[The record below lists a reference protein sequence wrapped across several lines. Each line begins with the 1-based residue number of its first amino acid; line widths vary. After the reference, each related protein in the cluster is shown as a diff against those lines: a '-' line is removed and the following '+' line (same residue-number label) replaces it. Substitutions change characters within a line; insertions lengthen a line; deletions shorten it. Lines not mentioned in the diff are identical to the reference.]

1 MSALPPGRICPKC
14 QASNFASDVHCFN
27 CGANLEDETTLP
39 LPDKPD
45 LPAAADP
52 LDFPPGARF
61 AGRYLIVEEI
71 GGGATGRV
79 FKARDTKLDQTVAL
93 KMIRPERAASP
104 EALGFFKK
112 ETSLARSLSQEN
124 IIRVYD
130 LGESEGVT
138 YLTMECVAGQSLDQL
153 LRASGPLTETA
164 AVSIARQVC
173 RALAAAH
180 KKGIVHRDL
189 KPQNILLDADGRV
202 RVADFGLARSFELP
216 SGKAP
221 GRIVGTPAYMPPEQ
235 AAGSEADGRS
245 DIYSLGVILYE
256 MLTGRRPFAAGSAAE
271 LLEKHLHEKPKPL
284 RTWNPGLS
292 HRLEQTVLQCLEKD
306 PARRPPTAGRLLQS
320 LEERGK
326 PAPAARRAARLVLP
340 LGAAALLLAALGLFL
355 VVTRKPARP
364 PAPGTFPSV
373 AVMYFEN
380 NTGDPSLDYLRK
392 GLCYQVIQS
401 LLQSARLRVI
411 TTDRMFAILR
421 DKGLLKNETYSTD
434 DLKHVAERAQ
444 ARYILQGSFAKIGR
458 VYKINSFLLDAETW
472 ETAGSTQA
480 EVEDLS
486 QLNAAVERMTPAVK
500 ASLHSPGGPAAASSS
515 GGLDRITTRS
525 PEALKNFIEGETLF
539 FEGKFA
545 ESAEAYRNAIGL
557 DGDFALA
564 YRGLAAASLYQSKR
578 AEAKA
583 NLEKAL
589 ALAAAGRASPRDRHL
604 IEGLYDAVFRSSFPD
619 EAVHQ
624 YRQVLSISPDDE
636 EGLRHLGSLYRNL
649 EEWSK
654 ARDCWER
661 LLALDK
667 FNPFLYINLST
678 IYLAEG
684 LPEKAVD
691 ILPEDPALLPPA
703 LRRQQVGLIDL
714 CRGRYEDALA
724 AVNQAL
730 EQESGQ
736 TTALLLR
743 GNIRQLQGDAA
754 AAREDYLRIIRD
766 ADAASQALGLRFLAA
781 LCLQEGRF
789 DEFRS
794 RVAQG
799 LDISRRGAMQDE
811 EDSFL
816 LMEAAG
822 FQLRDNLAA
831 AEESARR
838 AVRLA
843 EELNDVIVRAEGLG
857 LLGHVLLARGNA
869 AGAGETAERLRLLTE
884 TSGLR
889 HLRKHYFRLKGA
901 IARQA
906 GDYASAADL
915 GRMAVAGLPFPY
927 SLNDDHAVYYE
938 SLALTAET
946 AGDTDRAIGIRR
958 DIGALTSGRL
968 LFGDIHGRNYYR
980 LGKLYLRKNLKA
992 EAADAFDTFLRLWAR
1007 ADAGRPEIADA
1018 REELAALKIPGP
1030 RPASK
1035 TVPAP

>member
-27 CGANLEDETTLP
+27 CGANLEDETTLS
-39 LPDKPD
+39 LSDKPA
-45 LPAAADP
+45 LSAAADP
-52 LDFPPGARF
+52 LDFPPGTRF

-93 KMIRPERAASP
+93 KMIRPERAASA
-104 EALGFFKK
+104 ETLGLFKK

-153 LRASGPLTETA
+153 LRASGPLTAAA
-164 AVSIARQVC
+164 AVSIARQIC

-216 SGKAP
+216 SGKAS

-235 AAGSEADGRS
+235 AAGNEADARS

-256 MLTGRRPFAAGSAAE
+256 MLTGRRPFSAGSAAE

-284 RTWNPGLS
+284 RTWNPDLS

-306 PARRPPTAGRLLQS
+306 PSRRPPTAGRLLQS
-320 LEERGK
+320 LEERGE
-326 PAPAARRAARLVLP
+326 PASAARRSARLVVP
-340 LGAAALLLAALGLFL
+340 LGAAAVLLAAFGLFL

-364 PAPGTFPSV
+364 PAPGSLTSV

-480 EVEDLS
+480 EAEDLS
-486 QLNAAVERMTPAVK
+486 QLNAAVERMTPAVR
-500 ASLHSPGGPAAASSS
+500 ASLHSPGVPAASSS

-539 FEGKFA
+539 FEGKF
-545 ESAEAYRNAIGL
+545 EGSAEAYRNAIGL

-589 ALAAAGRASPRDRHL
+589 ALAADGRASPRERHL
-604 IEGLYDAVFRSSFPD
+604 IEGLYNAVFKSSFPG

-624 YRQVLSISPDDE
+624 YQQVLSISPDDE

-691 ILPEDPALLPPA
+691 ILPEDPALLSPA
-703 LRRQQVGLIDL
+703 LRRRHLGLIAL
-714 CRGRYEDALA
+714 CQGRYEEALA

-730 EQESGQ
+730 ELEPGQ
-736 TTALLLR
+736 SIAFLLR

-754 AAREDYLRIIRD
+754 AAREDYLRIVRG
-766 ADAASQALGLRFLAA
+766 ADTAAQALGLRFLAG
-781 LCLQEGRF
+781 LCLQEGRV

-799 LDISRRGAMQDE
+799 IDLSRRAAMQDE

-822 FQLRDNLAA
+822 FQLKDDPAA
-831 AEESARR
+831 AEGSVRR
-838 AVRLA
+838 AVHLA
-843 EELNDVIVRAEGLG
+843 EELNDVNVRAEGLG
-857 LLGHVLLARGNA
+857 LLGRILLAQGDA
-869 AGAGETAERLRLLTE
+869 AGAAETAERLRLLTE

-938 SLALTAET
+938 SLALTAEA
-946 AGDTDRAIGIRR
+946 AGEVDRAIGIRQ
-958 DIGALTSGRL
+958 DIRVLTSGRL
-968 LFGDIHGRNYYR
+968 LFGDLYARNYYR
-980 LGKLYLRKNLKA
+980 LGKLFLRKNLRT
-992 EAADAFDTFLRLWAR
+992 EAADAFETFLRLWAR
-1007 ADAGRPEIADA
+1007 ADSGRPEIADA
-1018 REELAALKIPGP
+1018 LQMLAALKIPRP

-1035 TVPAP
+1035 TAPAP

>member
-27 CGANLEDETTLP
+27 CGANLEDETTLS
-39 LPDKPD
+39 LSDKPA
-45 LPAAADP
+45 LSAAADP
-52 LDFPPGARF
+52 LDFPPGTRF

-93 KMIRPERAASP
+93 KMIRPERAASA
-104 EALGFFKK
+104 ETLGLFKK

-153 LRASGPLTETA
+153 LRASGPLTAAA
-164 AVSIARQVC
+164 AVSIARQIC

-216 SGKAP
+216 SGKAS

-235 AAGSEADGRS
+235 AAGNEADARS

-256 MLTGRRPFAAGSAAE
+256 MLTGRRPFSAGSAAE

-284 RTWNPGLS
+284 RTWNPDLS

-306 PARRPPTAGRLLQS
+306 PSRRPPTAGRLLQS
-320 LEERGK
+320 LEERGE
-326 PAPAARRAARLVLP
+326 PASAARRSARLVVP
-340 LGAAALLLAALGLFL
+340 LGAAAVLLAAFGLFL

-364 PAPGTFPSV
+364 PAPGSLTSV

-411 TTDRMFAILR
+411 TTDRLFAILR
-421 DKGLLKNETYSTD
+421 DKGLLENETYSTD
-434 DLKHVAERAQ
+434 DLKRVAERAQ

-480 EVEDLS
+480 EAEDLS
-486 QLNAAVERMTPAVK
+486 QLNAAVERMTPAVR
-500 ASLHSPGGPAAASSS
+500 ASLHSPGVPAASSS

-539 FEGKFA
+539 FEGKF
-545 ESAEAYRNAIGL
+545 EGSAEAYRNAIGL

-589 ALAAAGRASPRDRHL
+589 ALAADGRASPRDRHL
-604 IEGLYDAVFRSSFPD
+604 IEGLYNAVFKSSFPG

-624 YRQVLSISPDDE
+624 YQQVLSISPDDE
-636 EGLRHLGSLYRNL
+636 EGLRHLDSLYRNL

-691 ILPEDPALLPPA
+691 ILPEDPALLSPA
-703 LRRQQVGLIDL
+703 LRRRHLGLIAL
-714 CRGRYEDALA
+714 CQGRYEEALA

-730 EQESGQ
+730 ELEPGQ
-736 TTALLLR
+736 SIAFLLR

-754 AAREDYLRIIRD
+754 AAREDYLRIVRG
-766 ADAASQALGLRFLAA
+766 ADTAAQALGLRFLAG
-781 LCLQEGRF
+781 LCLQEGRV

-799 LDISRRGAMQDE
+799 IDLSRRAAMQDE

-822 FQLRDNLAA
+822 FQLKDDPAA
-831 AEESARR
+831 AEGSVRR
-838 AVRLA
+838 AVHLA
-843 EELNDVIVRAEGLG
+843 EELNDVNVRAEGLG
-857 LLGHVLLARGNA
+857 LLGRILLAQGDA
-869 AGAGETAERLRLLTE
+869 AGAAETAERLRLLTE

-938 SLALTAET
+938 SLALTAEA
-946 AGDTDRAIGIRR
+946 AGEVDRAIGIRQ
-958 DIGALTSGRL
+958 DIRVLTSGRL
-968 LFGDIHGRNYYR
+968 LFGDLYARNYYR
-980 LGKLYLRKNLKA
+980 LGKLFLRKNLRT
-992 EAADAFDTFLRLWAR
+992 EAADAFETFLRLWAR
-1007 ADAGRPEIADA
+1007 ADSGRPEIADA
-1018 REELAALKIPGP
+1018 LQMLAALKIPRP

-1035 TVPAP
+1035 TAPAP

>member
-27 CGANLEDETTLP
+27 CGANLEDETTLS
-39 LPDKPD
+39 LSDKPA
-45 LPAAADP
+45 LSAAADP
-52 LDFPPGARF
+52 LDFPPGTRF

-93 KMIRPERAASP
+93 KMIRPERAASA
-104 EALGFFKK
+104 ETLGLFKK

-153 LRASGPLTETA
+153 LRASGPLTAAA
-164 AVSIARQVC
+164 AVSIARQIC

-216 SGKAP
+216 SGKAS

-235 AAGSEADGRS
+235 AAGNEADARS

-256 MLTGRRPFAAGSAAE
+256 MLTGRRPFSAGSAAE

-284 RTWNPGLS
+284 RTWNPDLS

-306 PARRPPTAGRLLQS
+306 PSRRPPTAGRLLQS
-320 LEERGK
+320 LEERGE
-326 PAPAARRAARLVLP
+326 PASAARRSARLVVP
-340 LGAAALLLAALGLFL
+340 LGAAAVLLAAFGLFL

-364 PAPGTFPSV
+364 PAPGSLTSV

-411 TTDRMFAILR
+411 TTDRLFAILR
-421 DKGLLKNETYSTD
+421 DKGLLENETYSTD
-434 DLKHVAERAQ
+434 DLKRVAERAQ

-480 EVEDLS
+480 EAEDLS
-486 QLNAAVERMTPAVK
+486 QLNAAVERMTPAVR
-500 ASLHSPGGPAAASSS
+500 ASLHSPGVPAASSS

-539 FEGKFA
+539 FEGKF
-545 ESAEAYRNAIGL
+545 EGSAEAYRNAIGL

-589 ALAAAGRASPRDRHL
+589 ALAADGRASPRDRHL
-604 IEGLYDAVFRSSFPD
+604 IEGLYNAVFKSSFPG

-624 YRQVLSISPDDE
+624 YQQVLSISPDDE

-691 ILPEDPALLPPA
+691 ILPEDPALLSPA
-703 LRRQQVGLIDL
+703 LRRRHLGLIAL
-714 CRGRYEDALA
+714 CQGRYEEALA

-730 EQESGQ
+730 ELEPGQ
-736 TTALLLR
+736 SIAFLLR

-754 AAREDYLRIIRD
+754 AAREDYLRIVRG
-766 ADAASQALGLRFLAA
+766 ADTAAQALGLRFLAG
-781 LCLQEGRF
+781 LCLQEGRV

-799 LDISRRGAMQDE
+799 IDLSRRAAMQDE

-822 FQLRDNLAA
+822 FQLKDDPAA
-831 AEESARR
+831 AEGSVRR
-838 AVRLA
+838 AVHLA
-843 EELNDVIVRAEGLG
+843 EELNDVNVRAEGLG
-857 LLGHVLLARGNA
+857 LLGRILLAQGDA
-869 AGAGETAERLRLLTE
+869 AGAAETAERLRLLTE

-938 SLALTAET
+938 SLALTAEA
-946 AGDTDRAIGIRR
+946 AGEVDRAIGIRQ
-958 DIGALTSGRL
+958 DIRVLTSGRL
-968 LFGDIHGRNYYR
+968 LFGDLYARNYYR
-980 LGKLYLRKNLKA
+980 LGKLFLRKNLRT
-992 EAADAFDTFLRLWAR
+992 EAADAFETFLRLWAR
-1007 ADAGRPEIADA
+1007 ADSGRPEIADA
-1018 REELAALKIPGP
+1018 LQMLAALKIPRP

-1035 TVPAP
+1035 TAPAP

>member
-27 CGANLEDETTLP
+27 CGANLEDETTLS
-39 LPDKPD
+39 LPDKPA
-45 LPAAADP
+45 LSAAADP
-52 LDFPPGARF
+52 LDFPPGTRF

-93 KMIRPERAASP
+93 KMIRPERAASA
-104 EALGFFKK
+104 ETLGLFKK

-153 LRASGPLTETA
+153 LRASGPLTAAA
-164 AVSIARQVC
+164 AVSIARQIC

-216 SGKAP
+216 SGKAS

-235 AAGSEADGRS
+235 AAGNEADARS

-256 MLTGRRPFAAGSAAE
+256 MLTGRRPFSAGSAAE

-284 RTWNPGLS
+284 RTWNPDLS

-306 PARRPPTAGRLLQS
+306 PSRRPPTAGRLLQS
-320 LEERGK
+320 LEERGE
-326 PAPAARRAARLVLP
+326 PASAARRSARLVVP
-340 LGAAALLLAALGLFL
+340 LGAAAVLLAAFGLFL

-364 PAPGTFPSV
+364 PAPGSLTSV

-411 TTDRMFAILR
+411 TTDRLFAILR
-421 DKGLLKNETYSTD
+421 DKGLLENETYSTD
-434 DLKHVAERAQ
+434 DLKRVAERAQ

-480 EVEDLS
+480 EAEDLS
-486 QLNAAVERMTPAVK
+486 QLNAAVERMTPAVR
-500 ASLHSPGGPAAASSS
+500 ASLHSPGVPAASSS

-539 FEGKFA
+539 FEGKF
-545 ESAEAYRNAIGL
+545 EGSAEAYRNAIGL

-589 ALAAAGRASPRDRHL
+589 ALAADGRASPRDRHL
-604 IEGLYDAVFRSSFPD
+604 IEGLYNAVFKSSFPG

-624 YRQVLSISPDDE
+624 YQQVLSISPDDE

-691 ILPEDPALLPPA
+691 ILPEDPALLSPA
-703 LRRQQVGLIDL
+703 LRRRHLGLIAL
-714 CRGRYEDALA
+714 CQGRYEEALA

-730 EQESGQ
+730 ELEPGQ
-736 TTALLLR
+736 SIAFLLR

-754 AAREDYLRIIRD
+754 AAREDYLRIVRG
-766 ADAASQALGLRFLAA
+766 ADTAAQALGLRFLAG
-781 LCLQEGRF
+781 LCLQEGRV

-799 LDISRRGAMQDE
+799 IDLSRRAAMQDE

-822 FQLRDNLAA
+822 FQLKDDPAA
-831 AEESARR
+831 AEGSVRR
-838 AVRLA
+838 AVHLA
-843 EELNDVIVRAEGLG
+843 EELNDVNVRAEGLG
-857 LLGHVLLARGNA
+857 LLGRILLAQGDA
-869 AGAGETAERLRLLTE
+869 AGAAETAERLRLLTE

-938 SLALTAET
+938 SLALTAEA
-946 AGDTDRAIGIRR
+946 AGEVDRAIGIRQ
-958 DIGALTSGRL
+958 DIRVLTSGRL
-968 LFGDIHGRNYYR
+968 LFGDLYARNYYR
-980 LGKLYLRKNLKA
+980 LGKLFLRKNLRT
-992 EAADAFDTFLRLWAR
+992 EAADAFETFLRLWAR
-1007 ADAGRPEIADA
+1007 ADSGRPEIADA
-1018 REELAALKIPGP
+1018 LQMLAALKIPRP

-1035 TVPAP
+1035 TAPAP

>member
-27 CGANLEDETTLP
+27 CGANLEDETTLS
-39 LPDKPD
+39 LSDKPA
-45 LPAAADP
+45 LSAAADP
-52 LDFPPGARF
+52 LDFPPGTRF

-93 KMIRPERAASP
+93 KMIRPERAASA
-104 EALGFFKK
+104 ETLGLFKK

-153 LRASGPLTETA
+153 LRASGPLTAAA
-164 AVSIARQVC
+164 AVSIARQIC

-216 SGKAP
+216 SGKAS

-235 AAGSEADGRS
+235 AAGNEADARS

-256 MLTGRRPFAAGSAAE
+256 MLTGRRPFSAGSAAE

-284 RTWNPGLS
+284 RTWNPDLS

-306 PARRPPTAGRLLQS
+306 PSRRPPTAGRLLQS
-320 LEERGK
+320 LEERGE
-326 PAPAARRAARLVLP
+326 PASAARRSARLVVP
-340 LGAAALLLAALGLFL
+340 LGAAAVLLAAFGLFL

-364 PAPGTFPSV
+364 PAPGSLTSV

-411 TTDRMFAILR
+411 TTDRLFAILR
-421 DKGLLKNETYSTD
+421 DKGLLENETYSTD
-434 DLKHVAERAQ
+434 DLKRVAERAQ

-480 EVEDLS
+480 EAEDLS
-486 QLNAAVERMTPAVK
+486 QLNAAVERMTPAVR
-500 ASLHSPGGPAAASSS
+500 ASLHSPGVPAASSS

-539 FEGKFA
+539 FEGKF
-545 ESAEAYRNAIGL
+545 EGSAEAYRNAIGL

-589 ALAAAGRASPRDRHL
+589 ALAADGRASPRDRHL
-604 IEGLYDAVFRSSFPD
+604 IEGLYNAVFKSSFPG

-624 YRQVLSISPDDE
+624 YQQVLSISPDDE

-691 ILPEDPALLPPA
+691 ILPEDPALLSPA
-703 LRRQQVGLIDL
+703 MRRRHLGLIAL
-714 CRGRYEDALA
+714 CQGRYEEALA

-730 EQESGQ
+730 ELEPGQ
-736 TTALLLR
+736 SIAFLLR

-754 AAREDYLRIIRD
+754 AAREDYLRIVRG
-766 ADAASQALGLRFLAA
+766 ADTAAQALGLRFLAG
-781 LCLQEGRF
+781 LCLQEGRV

-799 LDISRRGAMQDE
+799 IDLSRRAAMQDE

-822 FQLRDNLAA
+822 FQLKDDPAA
-831 AEESARR
+831 AEGSVRR
-838 AVRLA
+838 AVHLA
-843 EELNDVIVRAEGLG
+843 EELNDVNVRAEGLG
-857 LLGHVLLARGNA
+857 LLGRILLAQGDA
-869 AGAGETAERLRLLTE
+869 AGAAETAERLRLLTE

-938 SLALTAET
+938 SLALTAEA
-946 AGDTDRAIGIRR
+946 AGEVDRAIGIRQ
-958 DIGALTSGRL
+958 DIRVLTSGRL
-968 LFGDIHGRNYYR
+968 LFGDLYARNYYR
-980 LGKLYLRKNLKA
+980 LGKLFLRKNLRT
-992 EAADAFDTFLRLWAR
+992 EAADAFETFLRLWAR
-1007 ADAGRPEIADA
+1007 ADSGRPEIADA
-1018 REELAALKIPGP
+1018 LQMLAALKIPRP

-1035 TVPAP
+1035 TAPAP

>member
-27 CGANLEDETTLP
+27 CGANLEDETTLS
-39 LPDKPD
+39 LSDKPA
-45 LPAAADP
+45 LSAAADP
-52 LDFPPGARF
+52 LDFPPGTRF

-93 KMIRPERAASP
+93 KMIRPERAASA
-104 EALGFFKK
+104 ETLGLFKK

-153 LRASGPLTETA
+153 LRASGPLTAAA
-164 AVSIARQVC
+164 AVSIARQIC

-216 SGKAP
+216 SGKAS

-235 AAGSEADGRS
+235 AAGNEADARS

-256 MLTGRRPFAAGSAAE
+256 MLTGRRPFSAGSAAE

-284 RTWNPGLS
+284 RTWNPDLS

-306 PARRPPTAGRLLQS
+306 PSRRPPTAGRLLQS
-320 LEERGK
+320 LEERGE
-326 PAPAARRAARLVLP
+326 PASAARRSARLVVP
-340 LGAAALLLAALGLFL
+340 LGAAAVLLAAFGLFL

-364 PAPGTFPSV
+364 PAPGSLTSV

-411 TTDRMFAILR
+411 TTDRLFAILR
-421 DKGLLKNETYSTD
+421 DKGLLENETYSTD
-434 DLKHVAERAQ
+434 DLKRVAERAQ

-480 EVEDLS
+480 EAEDLS
-486 QLNAAVERMTPAVK
+486 QLNAAVERMTPAVR
-500 ASLHSPGGPAAASSS
+500 ASLHSPGVPAASSS

-539 FEGKFA
+539 FEGKF
-545 ESAEAYRNAIGL
+545 EGSAEAYRNAIGL

-589 ALAAAGRASPRDRHL
+589 ALAADGRASPRERHL
-604 IEGLYDAVFRSSFPD
+604 IEGLYNAVFKSSFPG

-624 YRQVLSISPDDE
+624 YQQVLSISPDDE

-691 ILPEDPALLPPA
+691 ILPEDPALLSPA
-703 LRRQQVGLIDL
+703 LRRRHLGLIAL
-714 CRGRYEDALA
+714 CQGRYEEALA

-730 EQESGQ
+730 ELEPGQ
-736 TTALLLR
+736 SIAFLLR

-754 AAREDYLRIIRD
+754 AAREDYLRIVRG
-766 ADAASQALGLRFLAA
+766 ADTAAQALGLRFLAG
-781 LCLQEGRF
+781 LCLQEGRV

-799 LDISRRGAMQDE
+799 IDLSRRAAMQDE

-822 FQLRDNLAA
+822 FQLKDDPAA
-831 AEESARR
+831 AEGSVRR
-838 AVRLA
+838 AVHLA
-843 EELNDVIVRAEGLG
+843 EELNDVNVRAEGLG
-857 LLGHVLLARGNA
+857 LLGRILLAQGDA
-869 AGAGETAERLRLLTE
+869 AGAAETAERLRLLTE

-938 SLALTAET
+938 SLALTAEA
-946 AGDTDRAIGIRR
+946 AGEVDRAIGIRQ
-958 DIGALTSGRL
+958 DIRVLTSGRL
-968 LFGDIHGRNYYR
+968 LFGDLYARNYYR
-980 LGKLYLRKNLKA
+980 LGKLFLRKNLRT
-992 EAADAFDTFLRLWAR
+992 EAADAFETFLRLWAR
-1007 ADAGRPEIADA
+1007 ADSGRPEIADA
-1018 REELAALKIPGP
+1018 LQMLAALKIPRP

-1035 TVPAP
+1035 TAPAP

>member
-1 MSALPPGRICPKC
+1 
-14 QASNFASDVHCFN
+14 
-27 CGANLEDETTLP
+27 
-39 LPDKPD
+39 
-45 LPAAADP
+45 
-52 LDFPPGARF
+52 
-61 AGRYLIVEEI
+61 
-71 GGGATGRV
+71 
-79 FKARDTKLDQTVAL
+79 
-93 KMIRPERAASP
+93 
-104 EALGFFKK
+104 
-112 ETSLARSLSQEN
+112 
-124 IIRVYD
+124 
-130 LGESEGVT
+130 
-138 YLTMECVAGQSLDQL
+138 
-153 LRASGPLTETA
+153 
-164 AVSIARQVC
+164 
-173 RALAAAH
+173 
-180 KKGIVHRDL
+180 
-189 KPQNILLDADGRV
+189 
-202 RVADFGLARSFELP
+202 
-216 SGKAP
+216 
-221 GRIVGTPAYMPPEQ
+221 
-235 AAGSEADGRS
+235 
-245 DIYSLGVILYE
+245 
-256 MLTGRRPFAAGSAAE
+256 
-271 LLEKHLHEKPKPL
+271 
-284 RTWNPGLS
+284 
-292 HRLEQTVLQCLEKD
+292 
-306 PARRPPTAGRLLQS
+306 
-320 LEERGK
+320 
-326 PAPAARRAARLVLP
+326 
-340 LGAAALLLAALGLFL
+340 
-355 VVTRKPARP
+355 
-364 PAPGTFPSV
+364 SV

-539 FEGKFA
+539 FEGKF
-545 ESAEAYRNAIGL
+545 EGSAEAYRNAIGL

-589 ALAAAGRASPRDRHL
+589 ALAADGRASPRDRHL
-604 IEGLYDAVFRSSFPD
+604 IEGLYNAVFKSSFPG

-624 YRQVLSISPDDE
+624 YQQVLSISPDDE

-691 ILPEDPALLPPA
+691 ILPEDPALLSPA
-703 LRRQQVGLIDL
+703 LRRRHLGLIAL
-714 CRGRYEDALA
+714 CQGRYEEALA

-730 EQESGQ
+730 ELEPGQ
-736 TTALLLR
+736 SIAFLLR

-754 AAREDYLRIIRD
+754 AAREDYLRIVRG
-766 ADAASQALGLRFLAA
+766 ADTAAQALGLRFLAG
-781 LCLQEGRF
+781 LCLQEGRV

-799 LDISRRGAMQDE
+799 IDLSRRAAMQDE

-822 FQLRDNLAA
+822 FQLKDDPAA
-831 AEESARR
+831 AEGSVRR
-838 AVRLA
+838 AVHLA
-843 EELNDVIVRAEGLG
+843 EELNDVNVRAEGLG
-857 LLGHVLLARGNA
+857 LLGRILLAQGDA
-869 AGAGETAERLRLLTE
+869 AGAAETAERLRLLTE

-938 SLALTAET
+938 SLALTAEA
-946 AGDTDRAIGIRR
+946 AGEVDRAIGIRQ
-958 DIGALTSGRL
+958 DIRVLTSGRL
-968 LFGDIHGRNYYR
+968 LFGDLYARNYYR
-980 LGKLYLRKNLKA
+980 LGKLFLRKNLRT
-992 EAADAFDTFLRLWAR
+992 EAADAFETFLRLWAR
-1007 ADAGRPEIADA
+1007 ADSGRPEIADA
-1018 REELAALKIPGP
+1018 LQMLAALKIPRP

-1035 TVPAP
+1035 TAPAP

>member
-138 YLTMECVAGQSLDQL
+138 YLTMECVAWQSLDQL

-216 SGKAP
+216 SGKAS

-235 AAGSEADGRS
+235 AAGNEADARS

-256 MLTGRRPFAAGSAAE
+256 MLTGRRPFSAGSAAE

-284 RTWNPGLS
+284 RTWNPDLS

-306 PARRPPTAGRLLQS
+306 PSRRPPTAGRLLQS
-320 LEERGK
+320 LEERGE
-326 PAPAARRAARLVLP
+326 PASAARRSARLVVP
-340 LGAAALLLAALGLFL
+340 LGAAAVLLAAFGLFL

-364 PAPGTFPSV
+364 PAPGSLTSV

-421 DKGLLKNETYSTD
+421 DKGLLENETYSTD
-434 DLKHVAERAQ
+434 DLKRVAERAQ

-480 EVEDLS
+480 EAEDLS
-486 QLNAAVERMTPAVK
+486 QLNAAVERMTPAVR
-500 ASLHSPGGPAAASSS
+500 ASLHSPGVPAASSS

-539 FEGKFA
+539 FEGKF
-545 ESAEAYRNAIGL
+545 EGSAEAYRNAIGL

-589 ALAAAGRASPRDRHL
+589 ALAADGRASPRERHL
-604 IEGLYDAVFRSSFPD
+604 IEGLYNAVFKSSFPG

-624 YRQVLSISPDDE
+624 YQQVLSISPDDE

-691 ILPEDPALLPPA
+691 ILPEDPALLSPA
-703 LRRQQVGLIDL
+703 LRRRHLGLIAL
-714 CRGRYEDALA
+714 CQGRYEEALA

-730 EQESGQ
+730 ELEPGQ
-736 TTALLLR
+736 SIAFLLR

-754 AAREDYLRIIRD
+754 AAREDYLRIVRG
-766 ADAASQALGLRFLAA
+766 ADTAAQALGLRFLAG
-781 LCLQEGRF
+781 LCLQEGRV

-799 LDISRRGAMQDE
+799 IDLSRRAAMQDE

-822 FQLRDNLAA
+822 FQLKDDPAA
-831 AEESARR
+831 AEGSVRR
-838 AVRLA
+838 AVHLA
-843 EELNDVIVRAEGLG
+843 EELNDVNVRAEGLG
-857 LLGHVLLARGNA
+857 LLGRILLAQGDA
-869 AGAGETAERLRLLTE
+869 AGAAETAERLRLLTE

-938 SLALTAET
+938 SLALTAEA
-946 AGDTDRAIGIRR
+946 AGEVDRAIGIRQ
-958 DIGALTSGRL
+958 DIRVLTSGRL
-968 LFGDIHGRNYYR
+968 LFGDLYARNYYR
-980 LGKLYLRKNLKA
+980 LGKLFLRKNLRT
-992 EAADAFDTFLRLWAR
+992 EAADAFETFLRLWAR
-1007 ADAGRPEIADA
+1007 ADSGRPEIADA
-1018 REELAALKIPGP
+1018 LQMLAALKIPRP

-1035 TVPAP
+1035 TAPAP

>member
-1 MSALPPGRICPKC
+1 MIGP
-14 QASNFASDVHCFN
+14 V
-27 CGANLEDETTLP
+27 LEAKTV
-39 LPDKPD
+39 KP
-45 LPAAADP
+45 
-52 LDFPPGARF
+52 
-61 AGRYLIVEEI
+61 
-71 GGGATGRV
+71 
-79 FKARDTKLDQTVAL
+79 
-93 KMIRPERAASP
+93 
-104 EALGFFKK
+104 
-112 ETSLARSLSQEN
+112 
-124 IIRVYD
+124 
-130 LGESEGVT
+130 
-138 YLTMECVAGQSLDQL
+138 
-153 LRASGPLTETA
+153 
-164 AVSIARQVC
+164 AV
-173 RALAAAH
+173 
-180 KKGIVHRDL
+180 
-189 KPQNILLDADGRV
+189 P
-202 RVADFGLARSFELP
+202 
-216 SGKAP
+216 
-221 GRIVGTPAYMPPEQ
+221 
-235 AAGSEADGRS
+235 
-245 DIYSLGVILYE
+245 
-256 MLTGRRPFAAGSAAE
+256 
-271 LLEKHLHEKPKPL
+271 
-284 RTWNPGLS
+284 
-292 HRLEQTVLQCLEKD
+292 RLEEGHD
-306 PARRPPTAGRLLQS
+306 RRQ
-320 LEERGK
+320 
-326 PAPAARRAARLVLP
+326 
-340 LGAAALLLAALGLFL
+340 
-355 VVTRKPARP
+355 
-364 PAPGTFPSV
+364 
-373 AVMYFEN
+373 
-380 NTGDPSLDYLRK
+380 
-392 GLCYQVIQS
+392 
-401 LLQSARLRVI
+401 
-411 TTDRMFAILR
+411 
-421 DKGLLKNETYSTD
+421 
-434 DLKHVAERAQ
+434 
-444 ARYILQGSFAKIGR
+444 
-458 VYKINSFLLDAETW
+458 
-472 ETAGSTQA
+472 
-480 EVEDLS
+480 
-486 QLNAAVERMTPAVK
+486 
-500 ASLHSPGGPAAASSS
+500 
-515 GGLDRITTRS
+515 
-525 PEALKNFIEGETLF
+525 
-539 FEGKFA
+539 
-545 ESAEAYRNAIGL
+545 
-557 DGDFALA
+557 
-564 YRGLAAASLYQSKR
+564 
-578 AEAKA
+578 
-583 NLEKAL
+583 
-589 ALAAAGRASPRDRHL
+589 

-703 LRRQQVGLIDL
+703 LRRRQVGLIDL

-938 SLALTAET
+938 SLALTAEA
-946 AGDTDRAIGIRR
+946 AGEVDRAIGIRQ
-958 DIGALTSGRL
+958 DIRVLTSGRL
-968 LFGDIHGRNYYR
+968 LFGDLYARNYYR
-980 LGKLYLRKNLKA
+980 LGKLFLRKNLRT
-992 EAADAFDTFLRLWAR
+992 EAADAFETFLRLWAR
-1007 ADAGRPEIADA
+1007 ADSGRPEIADA
-1018 REELAALKIPGP
+1018 LQMLAALKIPRP

-1035 TVPAP
+1035 TAPAP

>member
-27 CGANLEDETTLP
+27 CGANLEDETTLS
-39 LPDKPD
+39 LPDKPA
-45 LPAAADP
+45 LSAAADP
-52 LDFPPGARF
+52 LDFPPGTRF

-79 FKARDTKLDQTVAL
+79 FTARDTKLDQTVAL
-93 KMIRPERAASP
+93 KMIRPERAASA
-104 EALGFFKK
+104 ETLGLFKK

-153 LRASGPLTETA
+153 LRASGPLTAAA
-164 AVSIARQVC
+164 AVSIARQIC

-216 SGKAP
+216 SGKAS

-235 AAGSEADGRS
+235 AAGNEADARS

-256 MLTGRRPFAAGSAAE
+256 MLTGRRPFSAGSAAE

-284 RTWNPGLS
+284 RTWNPDLS

-306 PARRPPTAGRLLQS
+306 PSRRPPTAGRLLQS
-320 LEERGK
+320 LEERGE
-326 PAPAARRAARLVLP
+326 PASAARRSARLVVP
-340 LGAAALLLAALGLFL
+340 LGAAAVLLAAFGLFL

-364 PAPGTFPSV
+364 PAPGSLTSV

-411 TTDRMFAILR
+411 TTDRLFAILR
-421 DKGLLKNETYSTD
+421 DKGLLENETYSTD
-434 DLKHVAERAQ
+434 DLKRVAERAQ

-480 EVEDLS
+480 EAEDLS
-486 QLNAAVERMTPAVK
+486 QLNAAVERMTPAVR
-500 ASLHSPGGPAAASSS
+500 ASLHSPGVPAASSS

-539 FEGKFA
+539 FEGKF
-545 ESAEAYRNAIGL
+545 EGSAEAYRNAIGL

-589 ALAAAGRASPRDRHL
+589 ALAADGRASPRDRHL
-604 IEGLYDAVFRSSFPD
+604 IEGLYNAVFKSSFPG

-624 YRQVLSISPDDE
+624 YQQVLSISPDDE

-691 ILPEDPALLPPA
+691 ILPEDPALLSPA
-703 LRRQQVGLIDL
+703 LRRRHLGLIAL
-714 CRGRYEDALA
+714 CQGRYEEALA

-730 EQESGQ
+730 ELEPGQ
-736 TTALLLR
+736 SIAFLLR

-754 AAREDYLRIIRD
+754 AAREDYLRIVRG
-766 ADAASQALGLRFLAA
+766 ADTAAQALGLRFLAG
-781 LCLQEGRF
+781 LCLQEGRV

-799 LDISRRGAMQDE
+799 IDLSRRAAMQDE

-822 FQLRDNLAA
+822 FQLKDDPAA
-831 AEESARR
+831 AEGSVRR
-838 AVRLA
+838 AVHLA
-843 EELNDVIVRAEGLG
+843 EELNDVNVRAEGLG
-857 LLGHVLLARGNA
+857 LLGRILLAQGDA
-869 AGAGETAERLRLLTE
+869 AGAAETAERLRLLTE

-938 SLALTAET
+938 SLALTAEA
-946 AGDTDRAIGIRR
+946 AGEVDRAIGIRQ
-958 DIGALTSGRL
+958 DIRVLTSGRL
-968 LFGDIHGRNYYR
+968 LFGDLYARNYYR
-980 LGKLYLRKNLKA
+980 LGKLFLRKNLRT
-992 EAADAFDTFLRLWAR
+992 EAADAFETFLRLWAR
-1007 ADAGRPEIADA
+1007 ADSGRPEIADA
-1018 REELAALKIPGP
+1018 LQMLAALKIPRP

-1035 TVPAP
+1035 TAPAP